1 MTIVMQVHV
10 LVSAADGDPERLE
23 RTTAALRAEL
33 LELDVENV
41 VLMTRGQ
48 SPIGSRAGE
57 VAEIGG
63 LLVTAT
69 QEAKVLSQVVTVVRG
84 WLARRREEYT
94 AELVIGDDKIVVTGI
109 SAATQDRLIDVWL
122 RAHALDRVGED

>member
-1 MTIVMQVHV
+1 MQVHV